1 MKHYLPLIAGLK
13 YTPTSVLFLKVPS
26 ISKYQWHSFSIIS
39 SSTVDTNTMSILI
52 KSEGSWTSSLSNLIQ
67 TEQKSDADRMKCIPV
82 AVEGPYGP
90 VSMDFLRCTKMFH
103 SFNDSII
110 GIIDRCYNLDSPL

>member
-1 MKHYLPLIAGLK
+1 MFHLKQFGSDFSGLK

-39 SSTVDTNTMSILI
+39 SSSVDANSMSILI
-52 KSEGSWTSSLSNLIQ
+52 KSEGSWTSSLLNLIQ
-67 TEQKSDADRMKCIPV
+67 TEQKSDADHMKCIPV

-90 VSMDFLRCTKMFH
+90 ASMDFLRCTNIYIFH
-103 SFNDSII
+103 LS
-110 GIIDRCYNLDSPL
+110 